1 MATYFQSSFTCGGKK
16 SCERWDIWKTL
27 QTSLKGRI
35 ITHREICILR
45 SKMLCD
51 VGHPFQRWYHC
62 RRKNRGGWAL
72 GWTMLLWRSVPVQA
86 KRGGSLWKEGVTQT
100 SRGRRREGGNPQPTI
115 DLHPKPPW
123 MICVWATVKIAVVC
137 FISGIHG
144 VELLAAVTTD
154 FFLVTMEIDVRL
166 LSHPGGG
173 AVGGAWSP
181 DREEFIGQ
189 VVPPK
194 TTERVWRQTINTVK
208 RLACEHSGSFSC

>member
-1 MATYFQSSFTCGGKK
+1 
-16 SCERWDIWKTL
+16 
-27 QTSLKGRI
+27 
-35 ITHREICILR
+35 
-45 SKMLCD
+45 
-51 VGHPFQRWYHC
+51 
-62 RRKNRGGWAL
+62 
-72 GWTMLLWRSVPVQA
+72 
-86 KRGGSLWKEGVTQT
+86 
-100 SRGRRREGGNPQPTI
+100 
-115 DLHPKPPW
+115 

-194 TTERVWRQTINTVK
+194 TTEINDNMVK
-208 RLACEHSGSFSC
+208 RLTCEHSSSFSC